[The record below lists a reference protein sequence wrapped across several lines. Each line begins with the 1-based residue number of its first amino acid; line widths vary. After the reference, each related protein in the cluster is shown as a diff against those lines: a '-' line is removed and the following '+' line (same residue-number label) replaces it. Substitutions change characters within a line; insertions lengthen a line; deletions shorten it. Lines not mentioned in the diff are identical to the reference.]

1 MVLLLN
7 DWAHVSRK
15 FTQGEYTKCLHDRT
29 ENDGKIK
36 VRAPSERC
44 AAHPVAVAAMVTDR
58 LGREIGKTGEKVSA
72 PTASGKWT

>member
-1 MVLLLN
+1 MVKLLN

-44 AAHPVAVAAMVTDR
+44 AAHPVAVAA
-58 LGREIGKTGEKVSA
+58 KVSQGGSR
-72 PTASGKWT
+72 PSRLSLWSCKEEGRP